1 MEKQKLKNYGKPAKM
16 GFFCSSKTVDF
27 LRHFAYNKDEQAA
40 MLAGLQKEMPLT
52 QEGGAIMATS
62 SIFTNIVISDPKKA
76 EKFIDALEASS
87 LDPEWKPTTPVKP
100 PLTDIEAIRRLMAKR
115 VQKK

>member
-1 MEKQKLKNYGKPAKM
+1 
-16 GFFCSSKTVDF
+16 
-27 LRHFAYNKDEQAA
+27 
-40 MLAGLQKEMPLT
+40 
-52 QEGGAIMATS
+52 MATS

-87 LDPEWKPTTPVKP
+87 LDPEWKPTTHVKP

-115 VQKK
+115 VQKSE